1 MTQLI
6 IEWKHL
12 DVNGETCDRCG
23 ATGTTLEQE
32 IKRLNNSLNP
42 LGHEVILKETNLG
55 EGEIASSNIILFNGI
70 AIEDIVDLQVV
81 DNYCA
86 SCSDLIGADTTCRAV
101 QYEGKTFEEIPAKAI
116 RQAAYASLGLEN
128 PENPFNVL

>member
-23 ATGTTLEQE
+23 TTGATLVEE
-32 IKRLNNSLNP
+32 IKYLNKKLNP
-42 LGHEVILKETNLG
+42 LNYNVILKETVLN
-55 EGEIASSNIILFNGI
+55 EIEISSSNIILFNGT
-70 AIEDIVDLQVV
+70 AIENIIDLKVV

-116 RQAAYASLGLEN
+116 RQAAYVSLGLEN
-128 PENPFNVL
+128 PEDPFNVL